1 MNESIEETYY
11 QKSRDVMLNRE
22 KDYYK
27 NDQERLR
34 EQAIQK
40 LIEEAKNKERI

>member
-11 QKSRDVMLNRE
+11 QKSRDVILNRV

-27 NDQERLR
+27 NDQERLK
-34 EQAIQK
+34 EHAIQK
-40 LIEEAKNKERI
+40 RIEEVKNK